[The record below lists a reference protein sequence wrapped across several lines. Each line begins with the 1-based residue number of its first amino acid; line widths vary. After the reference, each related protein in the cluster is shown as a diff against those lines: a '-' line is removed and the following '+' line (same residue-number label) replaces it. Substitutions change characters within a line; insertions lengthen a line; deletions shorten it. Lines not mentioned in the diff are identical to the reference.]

1 MNEYNPNAT
10 PPGTAPPPAPQPPL
24 MPAPLSRSISQ
35 GQFAISP
42 PRPILPLNPA
52 DLEPID
58 SLASSLEALLRSPVR
73 VLHQL
78 GRPGGGRLTLWLG
91 LVSLVTL
98 AVYGVI
104 LGSFSMHEQLWAA
117 PLKVTVGLLAC
128 GVICL
133 PSLYVF
139 ACLSGATAR
148 LSEIVG
154 LLAGLL
160 ALTGLLLVS
169 FGPVAWVFSQS
180 TNSIGWMGFL
190 HLAFWVVATGFG
202 LRFLHA
208 GFRQL
213 QARSPGV
220 FTVWTLIFLVVVLQ
234 MSTALRPLL
243 GRAPTLL
250 PTEKK
255 FFLSHWGEYLE
266 KDPVQ

>member
-1 MNEYNPNAT
+1 MNETNPNTST
-10 PPGTAPPPAPQPPL
+10 PSALAPVGLQPPPVPQFPPANISAGIGHRPSVPPDPSDFAPITTFSG
-24 MPAPLSRSISQ
+24 A
-35 GQFAISP
+35 
-42 PRPILPLNPA
+42 
-52 DLEPID
+52 
-58 SLASSLEALLRSPVR
+58 LEALLRSPTR

-78 GRPGGGRLTLWLG
+78 GRPGGARLTLWLG
-91 LVSLVTL
+91 AVSLVTL
-98 AVYGVI
+98 AIYGVL

-117 PLKVTVGLLAC
+117 PLKVTLGLLAC

-139 ACLSGATAR
+139 ACLSGAHAR
-148 LSEIVG
+148 LGEIVG

-180 TNSIGWMGFL
+180 TDAIGWMGFL
-190 HLAFWVVATGFG
+190 HLSFWVVATGFG

-208 GFRQL
+208 GFRQF
-213 QARSPGV
+213 QARSPGI
-220 FTVWTLIFLVVVLQ
+220 FTVWTILFLVVVLQ

-255 FFLSHWGEYLE
+255 FFLTHWGESLE
-266 KDPVQ
+266 NDNRLKR

>member
-1 MNEYNPNAT
+1 MPANEPNLGTAAPAT
-10 PPGTAPPPAPQPPL
+10 PPSYGSQPHQVPPFMPVVSMAPGGPRPPL
-24 MPAPLSRSISQ
+24 TP
-35 GQFAISP
+35 
-42 PRPILPLNPA
+42 NPA
-52 DLEPID
+52 DFEPIT
-58 SLASSLEALLRSPVR
+58 SFGTALEALLRSPLR

-78 GRPGGGRLTLWLG
+78 GRPGGGRLTVWLG
-91 LVSLVTL
+91 VISLVTL

-117 PLKVTVGLLAC
+117 PLKVTLGLLAC
-128 GVICL
+128 AVICL

-148 LSEIVG
+148 LGEIVG

-180 TNSIGWMGFL
+180 TEAIGWMGFL

-220 FTVWTLIFLVVVLQ
+220 FTVWTIIFLVVVLQ

-255 FFLSHWGEYLE
+255 FFLTHWGESLE
-266 KDPVQ
+266 MDRGPQR